1 MPAGRILR
9 SARKSANRIAAT
21 CWGATMSG
29 SMCSGRPSEM
39 CAGGQCQA
47 LKELEI
53 SRDLW
58 VLYES
63 SFCRGSWAKC
73 QRRRVASK
81 QMHAS
86 CGTQSVQS
94 AAIAWRH
101 CTELASGR
109 TWLRLLQALWPSTPQ
124 SPAESWETRGRMVWG
139 QKLANLFLNPVDRWN
154 KLKVANIGIVV
165 ARNGSV

>member
-9 SARKSANRIAAT
+9 SRARKSAANCRDMLRRDHE
-21 CWGATMSG
+21 WQHVL
-29 SMCSGRPSEM
+29 RP
-39 CAGGQCQA
+39 
-47 LKELEI
+47 L
-53 SRDLW
+53 SRKW
-58 VLYES
+58 VLEGSVKHWRNYKFQETFES

-94 AAIAWRH
+94 AAIASRH

-124 SPAESWETRGRMVWG
+124 SPAESWKTRGRGTVWG
-139 QKLANLFLNPVDRWN
+139 QKLANLFLNPVDH
-154 KLKVANIGIVV
+154 
-165 ARNGSV
+165 